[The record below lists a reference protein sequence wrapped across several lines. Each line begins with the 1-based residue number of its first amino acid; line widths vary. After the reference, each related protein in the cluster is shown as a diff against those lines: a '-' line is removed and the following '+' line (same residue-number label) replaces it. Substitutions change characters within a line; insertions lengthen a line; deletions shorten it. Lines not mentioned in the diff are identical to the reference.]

1 MDPKNAIEIRNI
13 VKTFK
18 IEVEDPEKKGGIL
31 NRNHTKTIENKVLD
45 GITLDIRKGD
55 VLGVLGR
62 NGSGKSTFLSMI
74 ARIMEPDSGTIECS
88 GKVAS
93 ILELGMGFHCDLSGR
108 ENIYLKGQLYG
119 FSKDEIDCKIEKIID
134 YAGIKEYVD
143 NPVRTYSSG
152 MMGRLAFAI
161 MINVESDIMLVDEVL
176 SVGDS
181 AFETKAKEHFKK
193 YPNLEK
199 L

>member
-88 GKVAS
+88 GRSHRSSSSEWVS
-93 ILELGMGFHCDLSGR
+93 IRICPGGR
-108 ENIYLKGQLYG
+108 TSI
-119 FSKDEIDCKIEKIID
+119 SK
-134 YAGIKEYVD
+134 
-143 NPVRTYSSG
+143 
-152 MMGRLAFAI
+152 
-161 MINVESDIMLVDEVL
+161 ESCT
-176 SVGDS
+176 GS
-181 AFETKAKEHFKK
+181 AARRWIPRSTG
-193 YPNLEK
+193 
-199 L
+199 

>member
-31 NRNHTKTIENKVLD
+31 NRNPTKTIENKVLD

-74 ARIMEPDSGTIECS
+74 ARIMEPDSGTIDCS

-93 ILELGMGFHCDLSGR
+93 ILELGMGFHQDMSGR
-108 ENIYLKGQLYG
+108 ENVYVKG
-119 FSKDEIDCKIEKIID
+119 
-134 YAGIKEYVD
+134 
-143 NPVRTYSSG
+143 
-152 MMGRLAFAI
+152 
-161 MINVESDIMLVDEVL
+161 EV
-176 SVGDS
+176 
-181 AFETKAKEHFKK
+181 
-193 YPNLEK
+193 
-199 L
+199 